1 MPIINISLSSPCCS
15 FPFITEEK
23 SLSVINKKQPLMHY
37 KSIRRLAASLMMAL
51 VAVVAMAQ
59 DITVSGVVKDN
70 TGQPVPGAAVVVAGT
85 TVGTVTDFDGNYTLS
100 APTNSTLQVSFIGYA
115 TVTEALNGRTSVN
128 FTLHDDAQEIQEV
141 VAVGYGTMKKSDLT
155 GSISSVSTEKLASKG
170 ATSVMENL
178 QGAVAGVSIT
188 QSTGRTNG
196 GFDIEIRGKS
206 SISSDT
212 KPIYVIDGV
221 VCSDMDFLNPQDIER
236 LDVLKDASSTAIYG
250 SRATAGVIMITTKGG
265 AGVKKQQNSE
275 CAQKFNV
282 TYDGYYGFSKVTREA
297 DFMSPEQFAQWRF
310 VQYLST
316 LSNASNASHPMY
328 YMSAAN
334 YTPAVLSDTE
344 DGTSLLA
351 TKIANGDVVDWV
363 DLVTQDGQ
371 KQNHYVA
378 FSGSTSDISYHLGVG
393 VTDERGVYKGDH
405 MRRFNFKGSLDSNLN
420 QYASVGFNIN
430 AAVTT
435 NEYANDDA
443 VQEGFRMNPFINPYD
458 SEGNLIAM
466 PGHKTALG
474 TTTNQFTSS
483 INPLLYMQIQEK
495 EKITYRL
502 LGAAYIEIKPIE
514 GLSIKSTYAPNFTYY
529 RDSQFDD
536 KGTYV
541 DVTTGTSKDLN
552 ADATAQ
558 YATSQNFG
566 FTWTN
571 TATYAKTFNQDHSL
585 NLMFMNE
592 WNHSKTEKLGLQYTN
607 PQDGSLWYKLS
618 SGTYDATNSD
628 GTSYT
633 ENSMLSFAFRAN
645 YSFLGRYMLT
655 GTVRWD
661 GSSKFAEGNEWGVFP
676 SVAAAW
682 RISEESFMENTKDV
696 LSNLKLRLSYGV
708 TGNNAGAGNYATQQT
723 VTGPYYQAFNNATST
738 GFAPSSIVN
747 KDLSWEKS
755 DEVNIG
761 LDFGFLSNRISGTFD
776 IYQKQSR
783 DLLYSVQLPLESG
796 GVKMTTNIGKV
807 RNRGVEVGLTGTI
820 IDNDFLTWEMSVNWA
835 KNVNELKEIDGTGND
850 QPNNN
855 LFIGETLNN
864 IYGYVWDGLVTD
876 LDIVVPDT
884 EIARSKGFTPG
895 SKVKSYDYYY
905 ACYGWTEGMPV
916 IQDMNGDGKFD
927 ENDKKVY
934 SSDPKWTGSLSTTLS
949 AFGFDLSASL
959 YTKQGY
965 TVYSNLYERYA
976 DYSDRGRNRLNM
988 DYYIP
993 AGTLIG
999 CDGVNSD
1006 GTYIN
1011 PRYQQ
1016 STHYGKYPAVNR
1028 GATGNGSGSYFTK
1041 GVGDY
1046 VDASFVKIKNIT
1058 LGYSLPKNVLEAIHL
1073 QKARIYCTVTNPFC
1087 WSKDDFMGW
1096 DPEWAG
1102 ASLKEDGPATVTC
1115 EFGLN
1120 LKF

>member
-1 MPIINISLSSPCCS
+1 
-15 FPFITEEK
+15 
-23 SLSVINKKQPLMHY
+23 MHY
-37 KSIRRLAASLMMAL
+37 KNIRRLTLSLLMAL
-51 VAVVAMAQ
+51 VSVVAMAQ

-70 TGQPVPGAAVVVAGT
+70 TGYPVPGAAVVVAGT
-85 TVGTVTDFDGNYTLS
+85 TIGTVTDFDGNYTLQ
-100 APTNSTLQVSFIGYA
+100 APADATLQVSFVGYA
-115 TVTEALNGRTSVN
+115 TVNEAVGGRAVIN
-128 FTLHDDAQEIQEV
+128 FTLQDDAQEIQEV

-155 GSISSVSTEKLASKG
+155 GSVTSVTTEKLAAKG

-188 QSTGRTNG
+188 QSSGRTNG

-282 TYDGYYGFSKVTREA
+282 TYDGYYGFSKITRKA
-297 DFMSPEQFAQWRF
+297 DFMSAREFYQWRF
-310 VQYLST
+310 LRYNQAV
-316 LSNASNASHPMY
+316 AGADNASHPMY
-328 YMSAAN
+328 SISRTNYNAA
-334 YTPAVLSDTE
+334 ALADLE
-344 DGTSLLA
+344 DGSSYIKNHLA
-351 TKIANGDVVDWV
+351 SGETYDWT

-378 FSGSTSDISYHLGVG
+378 ISGSTSDISYHLGVG
-393 VTDERGVYKGDH
+393 VTDEKGIYKGDH
-405 MRRFNFKGSLDSNLN
+405 MRKYNFKGSLDSDLN
-420 QYASVGFNIN
+420 KYASVGFNIN
-430 AAVTT
+430 AAVTK

-443 VQEGFRMNPFINPYD
+443 VQEGFRMNPFIKPYD
-458 SEGNLIAM
+458 ENGDIIAM
-466 PGHKTALG
+466 PGFKTALG
-474 TTTNQFTSS
+474 TNSIQFTSS
-483 INPLLYMQIQEK
+483 INPLLYMNIEQK
-495 EKITYRL
+495 EKTTYRL
-502 LGAAYIEIKPIE
+502 LGSAYIEIKPID
-514 GLSIKSTYAPNFTYY
+514 GLSIKSTYAPSYTYY
-529 RDSQFDD
+529 RLGQFDD

-541 DVTTGTSKDLN
+541 DASTGAEKDLN
-552 ADATAQ
+552 ADATAVYTAQ
-558 YATSQNFG
+558 QNFG

-571 TATYAKTFNQDHSL
+571 TATYAKTFAQDHSV

-592 WNHSKTEKLGLQYTN
+592 WNHSKTEDLGLTYTN
-607 PQDGSLWYKLS
+607 PQSGSLWYKLN
-618 SGTYDATNSD
+618 SGTYDASNSD
-628 GTSYT
+628 GTAYG

-645 YSFLGRYMLT
+645 YSFRGRYMLT

-661 GSSKFAEGNEWGVFP
+661 GSSKFAEGNEWGIFP

-682 RISEESFMENTKDV
+682 RISEEEFMEPTKDI

-708 TGNNAGAGNYATQQT
+708 TGNNAGASNYATQQT
-723 VTGPYYQAFNNATST
+723 VDGPYYYASGATTST

-755 DEVNIG
+755 DEVNVG
-761 LDFGFLSNRISGTFD
+761 LDFGFLSNRVSGTVDF
-776 IYQKQSR
+776 YQKQSR
-783 DLLYSVQLPLESG
+783 DLLYQVQLPLESG

-807 RNRGVEVGLTGTI
+807 RNRGVEVGINGTI
-820 IDNDFLTWEMSVNWA
+820 IDTDVFTWEMGVNFA
-835 KNVNELKEIDGTGND
+835 KNVNEVRDIDGTGND

-855 LFIGETLNN
+855 LFIGKTINN
-864 IYGYVWDGLVTD
+864 IYGYVWDGIVSD
-876 LDIVVPDT
+876 RDMVVPDND
-884 EIARSKGFTPG
+884 IARAKGLTPG
-895 SKVKSYDYYY
+895 SVMKSYDYYY
-905 ACYGWTEGMPV
+905 TCYGWKEGMPIIRDV
-916 IQDMNGDGKFD
+916 NGDGNFD
-927 ENDKKVY
+927 EKDKKVY
-934 SSDPKWTGSLSTTLS
+934 SSDPKWTGSLSTTFT

-965 TVYSNLYERYA
+965 TVYSNTYERYT
-976 DYSDRGRNRLNM
+976 DYSDRGRNRLAM

-993 AGTLIG
+993 AGTLID
-999 CDGVNSD
+999 CDGVNAD

-1011 PRYQQ
+1011 PVYQQ
-1016 STHYGKYPAVNR
+1016 TTHYGKYPFPTPSS
-1028 GATGNGSGSYFTK
+1028 TGNGSGSYFTK
-1041 GVGDY
+1041 GVGNY
-1046 VDASFVKIKNIT
+1046 VDASFVKVKNIT
-1058 LGYSLPKNVLEAIHL
+1058 LGYSLPQSVLNVVKL

-1087 WSKDDFMGW
+1087 WTKDGFMGW

-1102 ASLKEDGPATVTC
+1102 ADLKDDGPATVTC